1 MSKKNLAAQFI
12 VLILTISICQTGE
25 AVGEAPHPFLRRPDV
40 QGEQIVFTSEAD
52 LWIASISTGLAR
64 RITRHPGMETNAHFS
79 PDGRMLGFNAQYD
92 GATDF
97 YVMPVNDGTPK
108 RLTWDPTGTR
118 VIGWTPDGTHV
129 LFLSRR
135 ANPENRSRLWKVP
148 ARGGLPSLIP
158 IPRADLADMAPDGNR
173 LAYVPISGER
183 LRWKQYKGGQADDI
197 WITDISKR
205 TFKRITKYIG
215 IDTTPA
221 WAGDS
226 IYFISE
232 RQGLA
237 NLYRLNP
244 EDSSITPITRYSDA
258 EARYPSSDGK
268 TVVFQH
274 GDGLA
279 LYDIAANKVK
289 ELTLHMDTDRIHA
302 RKKRVSASSF
312 LNSVAIGPTGKR
324 VIIEAR
330 GQLVSLPVEEGA
342 SRILAPLSGSR
353 SKSPSWSRDG

>member
-226 IYFISE
+226 IYFIT
-232 RQGLA
+232 
-237 NLYRLNP
+237 
-244 EDSSITPITRYSDA
+244 I
-258 EARYPSSDGK
+258 
-268 TVVFQH
+268 
-274 GDGLA
+274 
-279 LYDIAANKVK
+279 
-289 ELTLHMDTDRIHA
+289 RIW
-302 RKKRVSASSF
+302 F
-312 LNSVAIGPTGKR
+312 LC
-324 VIIEAR
+324 
-330 GQLVSLPVEEGA
+330 
-342 SRILAPLSGSR
+342 
-353 SKSPSWSRDG
+353 